1 MKFKFY
7 EGLDAAYLRL
17 ETLLNSFR
25 TAEIDQKM
33 RAYNGGKPL
42 KSLLTPIDA
51 TTFPIKLSS
60 SDKTGRVV
68 LPLGEGY
75 ACKASIAQTL
85 TENLFCLATYSL
97 GRRGSDHA
105 GASYFREERNQEI
118 FRKYGLT
125 LQNGFY
131 VPEHRV
137 VGLKVENGLVRIDPE
152 GTGVTITEDL
162 TEGGLYVIRD
172 VQARDFWALQNAA
185 AFLEEYKRHMDALDA
200 LYKNPN
206 IDASVNRHGASADP
220 TLSLSRMLLI
230 RIDSNIGSLV
240 LGDLDNI
247 AFEEKTQ

>member
-1 MKFKFY
+1 MQSTFY

-25 TAEIDQKM
+25 TAEIDQ
-33 RAYNGGKPL
+33 RVRVYNAGKPL
-42 KSLLTPIDA
+42 KSLVTPIDA

-75 ACKASIAQTL
+75 ACKAPIAQTL

-105 GASYFREERNQEI
+105 SASYFREERNQEI

-137 VGLKVENGLVRIDPE
+137 VGLQVENGLVRIDPE

-185 AFLEEYKRHMDALDA
+185 AFLEEYKRHMDVLNA
-200 LYKNPN
+200 LYKNPH

-230 RIDSNIGSLV
+230 RIDGNIGSLV